1 MSRGMAAITFYAY
14 AFEGA
19 PIVATRGWLVTPGTE
34 HLVASHARTA
44 LGRAV
49 TPRLWIYRCRGAIDG
64 ARMRCDQTQQI
75 FDGNVDH
82 DLQLFARFCAR
93 SVLADWSAPAIV
105 GEYLRTGRSSL
116 RAAAHRCASIVS
128 ECLVGTARIAARA
141 TLYAACEDEPVVA
154 AREACRLAAQI
165 GPLRVSIA
173 NQERALASAL
183 LALAATPLREVT
195 ATWRSPVP
203 ITT

>member
-19 PIVATRGWLVTPGTE
+19 PIVATRGWLVTPSTE

-75 FDGNVDH
+75 FEGNVDH
-82 DLQLFARFCAR
+82 NLHLFARFCAR

-116 RAAAHRCASIVS
+116 RAAAHRCAAIVS

-141 TLYAACEDEPVVA
+141 TYAACEDEPVVA
-154 AREACRLAAQI
+154 ARRRA
-165 GPLRVSIA
+165 GWLRRS
-173 NQERALASAL
+173 ASSAS
-183 LALAATPLREVT
+183 
-195 ATWRSPVP
+195 RSR
-203 ITT
+203 IRSARSRRRC